1 MHDII
6 NYNYNR
12 IINNEEKFYLS
23 HCALAVLHMILR
35 DEVYFLPVDS
45 DTCLLSCS
53 LSSFRSLFSR
63 KPKEPK
69 ATSHSSAGWR
79 LFGKTAAREGDTSKD
94 LASTPTAEQV
104 GSLNTHNH
112 IIIILLL
119 LRPGCLICSQSQSV
133 LYKGMKLSWVNHLS
147 ET

>member
-1 MHDII
+1 M
-6 NYNYNR
+6 
-12 IINNEEKFYLS
+12 L
-23 HCALAVLHMILR
+23 
-35 DEVYFLPVDS
+35 
-45 DTCLLSCS
+45 
-53 LSSFRSLFSR
+53 SFRSLFSR

-119 LRPGCLICSQSQSV
+119 LRPGCLICSQPQSV
-133 LYKGMKLSWVNHLS
+133 LYKGMKLSWVSHLS
-147 ET
+147 RNMSCYVGKSDKQWKVEALGLRNCGRGVKRAPQAQ